1 MSHGRRL
8 VLLILVSFFLSL
20 HLFTPAS
27 RSQGTNHSVLLNG
40 TSAYVDVPYN
50 GNLNITGALTLEA
63 WVKTSS
69 TSYQHVLER
78 GDWFQ
83 NQMSYDLTVSE
94 GKVRLDIMQSN
105 GSYVAVIGNTAMTL
119 NAWHHIAG
127 VYDGSQMRVYLD
139 GVLDGTSTATMAPG
153 NNSTGNRFTRATA
166 AAVTRLVAPGPIE
179 VVQAMTRRRF
189 MALANAMAA

>member
-69 TSYQHVLER
+69 TSYQHVLSA
-78 GDWFQ
+78 DTLQ
-83 NQMSYDLTVSE
+83 HAA
-94 GKVRLDIMQSN
+94 RLRHD
-105 GSYVAVIGNTAMTL
+105 ADC
-119 NAWHHIAG
+119 WG
-127 VYDGSQMRVYLD
+127 V
-139 GVLDGTSTATMAPG
+139 
-153 NNSTGNRFTRATA
+153 
-166 AAVTRLVAPGPIE
+166 
-179 VVQAMTRRRF
+179 
-189 MALANAMAA
+189 